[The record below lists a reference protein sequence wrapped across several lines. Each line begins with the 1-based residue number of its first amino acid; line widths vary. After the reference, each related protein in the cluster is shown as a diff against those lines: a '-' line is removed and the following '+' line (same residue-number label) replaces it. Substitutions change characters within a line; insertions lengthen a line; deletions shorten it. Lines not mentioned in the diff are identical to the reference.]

1 MPDVGVGHTSHGE
14 CLTLN
19 IKNTFGTW
27 SVVVAIFQEDGQLVR
42 SRCRQI
48 LNEGILK
55 LTNKQCE
62 KMVRVPLTFRSDSDQ
77 MQKRYWNFHHGWRSK
92 ISSVEGL
99 LLLPIL

>member
-1 MPDVGVGHTSHGE
+1 MSAVGVGHTSHGE
-14 CLTLN
+14 CPTLN
-19 IKNTFGTW
+19 IKNTFGTC
-27 SVVVAIFQEDGQLVR
+27 SVVVAIFQKDYHLVR

-48 LNEGILK
+48 CNQGILK

-92 ISSVEGL
+92 ISSVEEF
-99 LLLPIL
+99 LLLPIR